1 MRLLP
6 HSAFARTMALIAALL
21 LINQVVSYIM
31 IGLYV
36 VKPSMQQISSV
47 VARQVEGILAL
58 DQWLIAEEISRDQ
71 RQRLVDRY
79 TEATAIEGISEDSAQ
94 YYGLNEATT
103 YNFLS
108 AQLSELLQART
119 EVRIAQGDKYR
130 VWLRTE
136 NLPGYWLVFNLDSFD
151 EARFSPLLFYLIV
164 IGTLSVIGGML
175 FTNWQNR
182 PLKALEAAA
191 KRVGQGDYP
200 EALAERGSSEV
211 IAVTRAFNQMSQG
224 VKRLE
229 QDRALLMAGVS
240 HDLRTPLTRIR
251 LATEMMP
258 PNEDYLAEGIISDI
272 DDMNAIIDQFIDY
285 VRSDTSADNDCQV
298 LNYLVEDVVAHVPD
312 SWHSK
317 IEVIYNDMPEVAV
330 REISIKRVLLNLLE
344 NAERYGREKVLI
356 ETGYDEQHGRVW
368 FKVCDDGPGIPAS
381 QVEHVIQP
389 FIQGDK
395 ARSTKGSGLGLAI
408 VKRIVERHHGR
419 VMFGSSQRLGGL
431 CVRVELP
438 VETKPTSAL
447 GSAY

>member
-1 MRLLP
+1 MHFLP
-6 HSAFARTMALIAALL
+6 LSAFARTVALIALLL
-21 LINQVVSYIM
+21 LINQLVSYVM
-31 IGLYV
+31 VGLYV
-36 VKPSMQQISSV
+36 VKPSMQQVSSV
-47 VARQVEGILAL
+47 VARQVQGILAL
-58 DQWLIAEEISRDQ
+58 DQWVIESEVRPEDQ
-71 RQRLVDRY
+71 QALVKRY
-79 TEATAIEGISEDSAQ
+79 TQATGIQGISATNAMQ
-94 YYGLNEATT
+94 QGLANTTT

-108 AQLSELLQART
+108 AQLSDLLQANT
-119 EVRIAQGDKYR
+119 EVRISQGEVYR
-130 VWLRTE
+130 VWIQTE
-136 NLPGYWLVFNLDSFD
+136 SLPGYWLVIDLDSFD
-151 EARFSPLLFYLIV
+151 EARFSPLLFYLV
-164 IGTLSVIGGML
+164 LIGGLSVVGGMV

-191 KRVGQGDYP
+191 QQIGQGEYP
-200 EALAERGSSEV
+200 DELPERGSTEV

-224 VKRLE
+224 VKQLE
-229 QDRALLMAGVS
+229 QDRALLMAGIS

-258 PNEDYLAEGIISDI
+258 PHEDSLAEGIISDI

-419 VMFGSSQRLGGL
+419 MLLGHSQRLGGL

-438 VETKPTSAL
+438 VT
-447 GSAY
+447 

>member
-1 MRLLP
+1 MRILP
-6 HSAFARTMALIAALL
+6 RSAFARTVALIALLL
-21 LINQVVSYIM
+21 LINQFVSYVM
-31 IGLYV
+31 VGLYV
-36 VKPSMQQISSV
+36 VKPSMQQVSSV
-47 VARQVEGILAL
+47 VARQVQGILAL
-58 DQWLIAEEISRDQ
+58 DHWIAETDVSQQDQ
-71 RQRLVDRY
+71 QILIQQY
-79 TEATAIEGISEDSAQ
+79 TQATGIKGISTANAMEQ
-94 YYGLNEATT
+94 GLANTTT

-108 AQLSELLQART
+108 AQLSDLLQANT
-119 EVRIAQGDKYR
+119 EVRISQGNVYR
-130 VWLRTE
+130 VWIQTE
-136 NLPGYWLVFNLDSFD
+136 NLPGYWLVLELDSFD
-151 EARFSPLLFYLIV
+151 EARFSPLLFYLV
-164 IGTLSVIGGML
+164 LIGGLSVVGGMV

-191 KRVGQGDYP
+191 QQIGQGNYP
-200 EALAERGSSEV
+200 EELPERGSTEV
-211 IAVTRAFNQMSQG
+211 IAVTRAFNQMSHG
-224 VKRLE
+224 VKQLE
-229 QDRALLMAGVS
+229 QDRALLMAGIS

-285 VRSDTSADNDCQV
+285 VRSDTSADNDRQN

-344 NAERYGREKVLI
+344 NAERYGNEKVLI
-356 ETGYDEQHGRVW
+356 ETGYDHERGMAW
-368 FKVCDDGPGIPAS
+368 FKVCDDGPGIAAG
-381 QVEHVIQP
+381 QVEHLLQP
-389 FIQGDK
+389 FTQGDK

-419 VMFGSSQRLGGL
+419 VLLGHSQRLGGL

-438 VETKPTSAL
+438 VS
-447 GSAY
+447 

>member
-191 KRVGQGDYP
+191 QQIGQGDYP
-200 EALAERGSSEV
+200 APLVERGSSEI
-211 IAVTRAFNQMSQG
+211 IAVTRAFNQMMQG
-224 VKRLE
+224 VKQLE

-285 VRSDTSADNDCQV
+285 VRVDTDADQELKN
-298 LNYLVEDVVAHVPD
+298 LNYIVEDVVAHVPETWQ
-312 SWHSK
+312 SN
-317 IEVIYNDMPEVAV
+317 IAVNYQPLPNIGV
-330 REISIKRVLLNLLE
+330 REVSIKRVLLNLLE
-344 NAERYGREKVLI
+344 NAERYGRGRVLV
-356 ETGYDEQHGRVW
+356 ETGYDAERDSVW
-368 FKVCDDGPGIPAS
+368 FKVCDDGPGIAAN
-381 QVEHVIQP
+381 QIEYLLQP
-389 FIQGDK
+389 FTQGDK
-395 ARSTKGSGLGLAI
+395 ARAMKGSGLGLTI
-408 VKRIVERHHGR
+408 VKRLIERHQGR
-419 VMFGSSQRLGGL
+419 VLFGISRRLGGL
-431 CVRVELP
+431 MVRVELP
-438 VETKPTSAL
+438 VQRNHHQ
-447 GSAY
+447 

>member
-1 MRLLP
+1 MHLFPR
-6 HSAFARTMALIAALL
+6 SAFARTVALIAALL
-21 LINQVVSYIM
+21 LINQIVSYIM

-47 VARQVEGILAL
+47 VARQVQGILAL
-58 DQWLIAEEISRDQ
+58 DQWIDQVELTAEQ
-71 RQRLVDRY
+71 QQTLVTSY
-79 TEATAIEGISEDSAQ
+79 TEATGIRGVSINDAVQ
-94 YYGLNEATT
+94 QGLADTTT

-108 AQLSELLQART
+108 AQLSDLLQANT
-119 EVRIAQGDKYR
+119 EVRISQGAVYK

-136 NLPGYWLVFNLDSFD
+136 NLPGYWLVIELDSFD
-151 EARFSPLLFYLIV
+151 EARFSPLLFYLV
-164 IGTLSVIGGML
+164 LIGALSVFGGMV

-191 KRVGQGDYP
+191 KQIGQGDYP
-200 EALAERGSSEV
+200 DQLPERGSSEV

-224 VKRLE
+224 VKQLE

-285 VRSDTSADNDCQV
+285 IRSDTSADNDQQN

-317 IEVIYNDMPEVAV
+317 IEVIYNEMPDVPV
-330 REISIKRVLLNLLE
+330 REISIKRVLINLLE
-344 NAERYGREKVLI
+344 NAERYGHEKVLV
-356 ETGYDEQHGRVW
+356 ETGYDNQRKMAW
-368 FKVCDDGPGIPAS
+368 FKVCDDGPGIPAN
-381 QVEHVIQP
+381 QIEHVLQP
-389 FIQGDK
+389 FTQGDK

-419 VMFGSSQRLGGL
+419 VLFGSSQRLGGL

-438 VETKPTSAL
+438 LEIKAESAR
-447 GSAY
+447 

>member
-6 HSAFARTMALIAALL
+6 RSAFARTVALIAGLL
-21 LINQVVSYIM
+21 LINQVISYVM
-31 IGLYV
+31 VGLYV

-47 VARQVEGILAL
+47 VARQVQGILAL
-58 DQWLIAEEISRDQ
+58 DQWLDSAELNANER
-71 RQRLVDRY
+71 RTLVESY
-79 TEATAIEGISEDSAQ
+79 TQATGIEGIEAENAGR
-94 YYGLNEATT
+94 YGLHQSTT

-108 AQLSELLQART
+108 AQLSELLAADT
-119 EVRIAQGDKYR
+119 EVRISQSDSYR
-130 VWLRTE
+130 VWISTE
-136 NLPGYWLVFNLDSFD
+136 KLPGYWLTIELDNFD
-151 EARFSPLLFYLIV
+151 EARFSPLLFYLV
-164 IGTLSVIGGML
+164 LIGGLSVLGGMV

-191 KRVGQGDYP
+191 KQIGCGDYP
-200 EALAERGSSEV
+200 DVLPERGSTEV
-211 IAVTRAFNQMSQG
+211 IAVTRAFNQMSNG
-224 VKRLE
+224 VKQLE
-229 QDRALLMAGVS
+229 QDRALLMAGIS

-258 PNEDYLAEGIISDI
+258 PAEDHLAEGIISDI

-285 VRSDTSADNDCQV
+285 VRSDTSADNDLQN
-298 LNYLVEDVVAHVPD
+298 LNYLVEDVVAHVPE

-419 VMFGSSQRLGGL
+419 MLLGHSQRLGGL

-438 VETKPTSAL
+438 VT
-447 GSAY
+447 